1 MKLSTTLL
9 FTLRAD
15 SKANQVQT
23 HQEAG
28 LHKQWTKNLHELH
41 TCITGVLII
50 QQTWFLTLW
59 KLIKLSITLLLSS

>member
-15 SKANQVQT
+15 SKANQVKA

-28 LHKQWTKNLHELH
+28 LHKQRAEN
-41 TCITGVLII
+41 
-50 QQTWFLTLW
+50 
-59 KLIKLSITLLLSS
+59 

>member
-15 SKANQVQT
+15 SKDNQVQT

-28 LHKQWTKNLHELH
+28 LHKQWTENLYELQR
-41 TCITGVLII
+41 CISRVLSI
-50 QQTWFLTLW
+50 QQMWYLAL
-59 KLIKLSITLLLSS
+59 